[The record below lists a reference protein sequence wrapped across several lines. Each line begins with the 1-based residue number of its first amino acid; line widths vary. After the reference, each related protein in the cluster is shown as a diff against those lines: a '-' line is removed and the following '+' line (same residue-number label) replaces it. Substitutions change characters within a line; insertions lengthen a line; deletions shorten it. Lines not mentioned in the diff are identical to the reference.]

1 MGTSI
6 VNLNQKIELPPIQD
20 LFESLN
26 RENETKPHFEERRL
40 YQPNPSFVPRTNIA
54 VGSPVSPVPVSSPV
68 FFIGP
73 SPQRSIQN
81 HNAIMT
87 QNIRQYPVI
96 YNNNREVISTG
107 ERNYIITVGGPPVT
121 SSQPEYEHFSTPNF
135 YQEQRLAQP
144 HPVNESMMIG
154 GYTNPQ
160 PISISRGKMLS
171 GNIST
176 NSVRGSNNGYSAKEK
191 KHKAHGKRSNLPKAT
206 VSILNKWLREHVNN
220 PYPTVQEKRELLAK
234 TGLTKLQIS
243 NWFINARRRKLFSGQ
258 NDANNFRRKFSSS
271 TNLAKF

>member
-6 VNLNQKIELPPIQD
+6 VNLNQKIELPPIQV

-54 VGSPVSPVPVSSPV
+54 VGSPVNPVPVSSPV

-73 SPQRSIQN
+73 SPQRGIQN

-121 SSQPEYEHFSTPNF
+121 SSQPEYEHISTPNF

-144 HPVNESMMIG
+144 HPVNESMMVG

-176 NSVRGSNNGYSAKEK
+176 NSVRGSSNGYSAKEK

-206 VSILNKWLREHVNN
+206 VSILNKWLHEHVNN

-243 NWFINARRRKLFSGQ
+243 N
-258 NDANNFRRKFSSS
+258 
-271 TNLAKF
+271 

>member
-6 VNLNQKIELPPIQD
+6 VNLNQKIELPPIQV

-54 VGSPVSPVPVSSPV
+54 VGSPVNPVPVSSPV

-73 SPQRSIQN
+73 SPQRGIQN

-121 SSQPEYEHFSTPNF
+121 SSQPEYEHISTPNF
-135 YQEQRLAQP
+135 YQEQRLVQP
-144 HPVNESMMIG
+144 HPVNESMMVG

-176 NSVRGSNNGYSAKEK
+176 NSVRGCSNGYSAKEK

-206 VSILNKWLREHVNN
+206 VSILNKWLHEHVNN

-243 NWFINARRRKLFSGQ
+243 NWFINARRRKIFSGQ

>member
-6 VNLNQKIELPPIQD
+6 INLNQKIELPPIQA

-26 RENETKPHFEERRL
+26 RENEPKPHFEERRL
-40 YQPNPSFVPRTNIA
+40 YQPNPSIVPRTNIA
-54 VGSPVSPVPVSSPV
+54 GSPVNPVPVSSPV

-73 SPQRSIQN
+73 SPARGVQN
-81 HNAIMT
+81 TNAMMS
-87 QNIRQYPVI
+87 QNIHQYPVI

-107 ERNYIITVGGPPVT
+107 ERNYVVTVGGPPVS
-121 SSQPEYEHFSTPNF
+121 SSQAEYERFSTSNY
-135 YQEQRLAQP
+135 YQDQRVPQP
-144 HPVNESMMIG
+144 YAVNATTMVG
-154 GYTNPQ
+154 RYANPQ

-171 GNIST
+171 GNININT
-176 NSVRGSNNGYSAKEK
+176 VHGSSSEYSAKEK

-206 VSILNKWLREHVNN
+206 VSILNKWLHEHVNN

-243 NWFINARRRKLFSGQ
+243 NWFINARRRKIFSGQ

-271 TNLAKF
+271 TNLTKF

>member
-1 MGTSI
+1 MGTNI
-6 VNLNQKIELPPIQD
+6 VNLNQKIELPPIQV

-54 VGSPVSPVPVSSPV
+54 VGSPVNPVPVSSPV

-107 ERNYIITVGGPPVT
+107 ERNYIITVGGPPV
-121 SSQPEYEHFSTPNF
+121 
-135 YQEQRLAQP
+135 
-144 HPVNESMMIG
+144 NESMMVG

-176 NSVRGSNNGYSAKEK
+176 NSVRGSSNGYSAKEK

-206 VSILNKWLREHVNN
+206 VSILNKWLHEHVNN
-220 PYPTVQEKRELLAK
+220 PYPTVQEKRKLLAK

-243 NWFINARRRKLFSGQ
+243 NWFINARRRKIFSGQ

>member
-6 VNLNQKIELPPIQD
+6 VNLNQKIELPPIQV

-54 VGSPVSPVPVSSPV
+54 VGSPVNPVPVSSPV

-121 SSQPEYEHFSTPNF
+121 SS
-135 YQEQRLAQP
+135 
-144 HPVNESMMIG
+144 
-154 GYTNPQ
+154 
-160 PISISRGKMLS
+160 
-171 GNIST
+171 
-176 NSVRGSNNGYSAKEK
+176 
-191 KHKAHGKRSNLPKAT
+191 
-206 VSILNKWLREHVNN
+206 
-220 PYPTVQEKRELLAK
+220 
-234 TGLTKLQIS
+234 
-243 NWFINARRRKLFSGQ
+243 
-258 NDANNFRRKFSSS
+258 
-271 TNLAKF
+271 